1 MCNIN
6 NYYAVGDNL
15 EKLFDSVYEIMTQ
28 SFPMDEIRSYEG
40 QRKLLERPDYFLK
53 TYVKNEKLLGFC
65 AYYVFDDFLFIEHL
79 ACTPLS
85 RGLGI
90 GSKLV
95 QEVLVEARNRRLI
108 LEVEPPVDELKKRRV
123 GFYERLGL
131 TLNPY
136 EHYQAPLNPTT
147 GVVELKIMSS
157 LGGLS
162 EDEQKAYRR
171 ILNAE
176 VYAVED
182 DFMI

>member
-28 SFPMDEIRSYEG
+28 SFPMDEIRSYQG
-40 QRKLLERPDYFLK
+40 QKELLGRSDYFVK
-53 TYVKNEKLLGFC
+53 TYVENEKLLGFC
-65 AYYVFDDFLFIEHL
+65 AYYVFDEFLFIEHL

-95 QEVLVEARNRRLI
+95 QEVLLEARDRPLI
-108 LEVEPPVDELKKRRV
+108 LEVEPPVDELTKRRV

-131 TLNPY
+131 TLNP
-136 EHYQAPLNPTT
+136 
-147 GVVELKIMSS
+147 
-157 LGGLS
+157 
-162 EDEQKAYRR
+162 
-171 ILNAE
+171 
-176 VYAVED
+176 
-182 DFMI
+182 

>member
-6 NYYAVGDNL
+6 NYYTVGDNL

-28 SFPMDEIRSYEG
+28 SFPIDEIRSYEG
-40 QRKLLERPDYFLK
+40 QKALLVRSDYFLK
-53 TYVKNEKLLGFC
+53 TYVQNRQLLGFC
-65 AYYVFDDFLFIEHL
+65 AYYVFDNFLYIEHL

-95 QEVLVEARNRRLI
+95 QEVLVEAGDRRLI
-108 LEVEPPVDELKKRRV
+108 LEVEPPVDELTKRRI
-123 GFYERLGL
+123 GFYERLGF

-157 LGGLS
+157 LGALS
-162 EDEQKAYRR
+162 QDEQKAYRR
-171 ILNAE
+171 ILNTK
-176 VYAVED
+176 VYEVED